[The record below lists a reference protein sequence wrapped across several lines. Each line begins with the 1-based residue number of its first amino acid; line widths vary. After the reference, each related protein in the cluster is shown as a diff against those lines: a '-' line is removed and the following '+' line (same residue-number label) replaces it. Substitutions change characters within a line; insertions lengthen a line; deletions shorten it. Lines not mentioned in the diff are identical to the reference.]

1 MGKEELMPENVN
13 FVHIEIVHSDP
24 EAAAQYMIDVFGG
37 KRVERGVAGNIEE
50 YVGGIELAHVLVG
63 GTVFQFVKPNENLA
77 SWKRQLD
84 TSGPGV
90 HNISFAI
97 EDLESVRKA
106 IEDKGGEVLMHGDLN
121 MKNLLHYDGPDTFRA
136 YVIDAREQIGT
147 RWEIW
152 EARAGWFG
160 GGGAP

>member
-1 MGKEELMPENVN
+1 MSDKVN
-13 FVHIEIVHSDP
+13 FVHIEVVHPDP

-37 KRVERGVAGNIEE
+37 KRVERALAARIEK
-50 YVGGIELAHVLVG
+50 YVDGIKLAHVLVG
-63 GTVFQFVKPNENLA
+63 GTVFQFVKPNENLE

-97 EDLESVRKA
+97 EDLEGVRA
-106 IEDKGGEVLMHGDLN
+106 SIEKNGGEILMHGDLN
-121 MKNLLHYDGPDTFRA
+121 MKDILHYNGSDTFRT
-136 YVIDAREQIGT
+136 YVIDARRQVGM

-160 GGGAP
+160 GGGAPEGA